1 MTDIELPYFLARPV
15 GDRPTPGIVVVHEG
29 NGISAQ
35 LLRVCQRLAH
45 EGYMAIAPDLFFRVG
60 GTEANDLITSI
71 RSITREQAVDDI
83 VGAIGQIR
91 ALGADAVGVI
101 GFCMGGTQAYRTA
114 LSSSE
119 CGAAVGFY
127 GAQIAGELGQ
137 PRCPTLLLFAGEDQ
151 YIPVADIE
159 AVVAHHPDTVVYPE
173 AGHGFM
179 RDGSSSYDEAAAT
192 DGWNR
197 MLSFLSTH
205 LGSPSPRP
213 PTPGPRSASDQGD
226 E

>member
-15 GDRPTPGIVVVHEG
+15 GDRPVPGIVVVHEG

-60 GTEANDLITSI
+60 GTEANDVITLM
-71 RSITREQAVDDI
+71 RSVTREQAVDDI

-91 ALGADAVGVI
+91 GLGANAVGVI

-119 CGAAVGFY
+119 CDAAVGFY

-137 PRCPTLLLFAGEDQ
+137 PRCPTLLVFAGEDQ

-159 AVVAHHPDTVVYPE
+159 AVVAHHPEAVVYPE

-205 LGSPSPRP
+205 LGSSTAGL
-213 PTPGPRSASDQGD
+213 PTPGPDQGG